1 MFNKEFYWEIFR
13 NTGRLDAYVDY
24 VRSKEEEEVKK
35 EADAEEKCDCLV

>member
-24 VRSKEEEEVKK
+24 VRSKEEETKK
-35 EADAEEKCDCLV
+35 EEETEEKCDCLV